1 MFKPVLR
8 VSRAPPT
15 EDLIHKEKTEVEGR
29 AHFGIFDV
37 ENYGDLR
44 APGSVRCSD
53 RDQVGARVCFVVD
66 WPAAMLFESKT
77 NYSSDRRGG
86 P

>member
-1 MFKPVLR
+1 MSKPVLG
-8 VSRAPPT
+8 VLRAARN
-15 EDLIHKEKTEVEGR
+15 EDLIRKEKTEVEGR

-53 RDQVGARVCFVVD
+53 RDPVDARACFVVD
-66 WPAAMLFESKT
+66 SPAMLFEPKT
-77 NYSSDRRGG
+77 SYSSDRRG